1 MEEAKRKRYDRQLR
15 IWGEHG
21 CVRGTRPPAFLEPT
35 MSLFSRE
42 IADFGVP
49 NLDDDPRHL
58 VTDARDLPSLLARAR
73 RQARLEECKVCLLNC
88 GPTGTETIKNLVLGG
103 IASFTLVDDA
113 IVEARDLGNNFF
125 VHASDL
131 GQSKAKAVAAHLNE
145 LNTSVA
151 GSFVDERP
159 EDLVASNPDF
169 FADFVIVVATQM
181 PRASLVA
188 LDAACRERGVILVAL
203 HARGL
208 SGIVR
213 LSLAEHTVVEAKPE
227 ETDFD
232 LRVAAPWPNS
242 TRGHT
247 RSIST
252 RSTTSRTNTSRTSSS
267 SSERSDLGARRTA
280 VAYPRTPRSSA
291 SLRRS

>member
-113 IVEARDLGNNFF
+113 IVTGESID
-125 VHASDL
+125 
-131 GQSKAKAVAAHLNE
+131 AH
-145 LNTSVA
+145 
-151 GSFVDERP
+151 
-159 EDLVASNPDF
+159 
-169 FADFVIVVATQM
+169 
-181 PRASLVA
+181 RAL
-188 LDAACRERGVILVAL
+188 
-203 HARGL
+203 
-208 SGIVR
+208 
-213 LSLAEHTVVEAKPE
+213 
-227 ETDFD
+227 
-232 LRVAAPWPNS
+232 
-242 TRGHT
+242 
-247 RSIST
+247 
-252 RSTTSRTNTSRTSSS
+252 
-267 SSERSDLGARRTA
+267 
-280 VAYPRTPRSSA
+280 
-291 SLRRS
+291 